1 MLLSLPDQGELRN
14 YEMLM
19 SHFVIWPD
27 NVWDTFSTN
36 SDLILFVDGSDC
48 KKMRKGS
55 KGREMRKGRK

>member
-27 NVWDTFSTN
+27 NLWDTFSTN
-36 SDLILFVDGSDC
+36 PDLICLWMVQIVKN
-48 KKMRKGS
+48 KKG
-55 KGREMRKGRK
+55 G